1 MPTIPALPICPAD
14 AVAEDAATPAPLAPA
29 EVALYDFLRATR
41 RELAAERT
49 AALGFRVPLFTVLT
63 NAALR
68 EVARLRPCNS
78 AALLSIRGIGPAK
91 LAAYG
96 DRVLETLD
104 RHAEA
109 LGLNRL
115 PEEAVAAAWVRVVK
129 ASKLAGGQ
137 ERVARVGASTT
148 EVATA
153 SAA

>member
-1 MPTIPALPICPAD
+1 MQTTPALPICPAD
-14 AVAEDAATPAPLAPA
+14 AVAEDAATPAPLTPA

-49 AALGFRVPLFTVLT
+49 ASLGFRVPLFTVLT

-68 EVARLRPCNS
+68 EIARLRPCNS
-78 AALLSIRGIGPAK
+78 AALLRIRGIGPAK
-91 LAAYG
+91 LATYG

-115 PEEAVAAAWVRVVK
+115 EEEAVAAAWVRVAK
-129 ASKLAGGQ
+129 APPVAGGQ
-137 ERVARVGASTT
+137 ERVARGRGYTT